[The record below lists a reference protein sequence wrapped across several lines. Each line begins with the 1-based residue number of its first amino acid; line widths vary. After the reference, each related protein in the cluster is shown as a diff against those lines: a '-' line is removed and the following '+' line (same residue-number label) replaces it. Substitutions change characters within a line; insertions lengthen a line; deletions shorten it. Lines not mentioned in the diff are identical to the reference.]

1 MGASRNCPGIEMFN
15 TSEAWNGAEAR
26 DTRGIRRVGVGARQ
40 AGGDRPRNE
49 VSQQLGVGCAGRSE
63 GGGQRGVVVLE
74 MRCRS
79 LQGEG

>member
-1 MGASRNCPGIEMFN
+1 MGASHNCPGIEMFN

-49 VSQQLGVGCAGRSE
+49 VSQQLGWAAQEGVKGVDSVGWSC
-63 GGGQRGVVVLE
+63 
-74 MRCRS
+74 
-79 LQGEG
+79 